1 MRKTVLILL
10 ALGLGAASAQQA
22 PIATVQNVALTDV
35 PAGHWAREAVSKL
48 SACGLIKGFPE
59 GTFRGN
65 ENLTRYQAAMIFHR
79 LLSNEGLTGCGLS
92 QPDMTMITKGMQE
105 VAPELAAIA
114 NRLNGLEAVNA
125 EQAAR
130 IAALEERI
138 AKLSTG
144 NTDAALADRVTA
156 LEAAVRNIPAG
167 PQGPQG
173 PAGPQGPVGPQGP
186 AGPAGAAA
194 PAPMTSATITPSTPA
209 TGSNSTVVVTPVT
222 KAVTAAVNNVATA
235 VKSSDL
241 YAAATLGVS
250 MTDKTKPC
258 SLLPGAK
265 QGIDKPF
272 CLSAGG
278 IIGSDNLFAGVG
290 ARVAADYNLGNG
302 SFSADLAATYKLPV
316 GLYVGAGVG
325 MVNSKTH
332 HYIFDVNNNPVMVNN
347 TTPVLVNNKPV
358 YYNIKDENV
367 TDLYALGLVGG
378 EYRLSS
384 NIGLFAE
391 GNVRYFLSNKGY
403 GTGLQNSL
411 ADGKGVNFGAKLGA
425 KFYF

>member
-1 MRKTVLILL
+1 MRKTVLTLL

-48 SACGLIKGFPE
+48 SACGLIQGFPD

-92 QPDMTMITKGMQE
+92 QPDLTIVTKGMQE
-105 VAPELAAIA
+105 VAAELAAIV
-114 NRLNGLEAVNA
+114 NRLNGLEAANA

-144 NTDAALADRVTA
+144 NTDAALVDRVTA

-186 AGPAGAAA
+186 QGPAGPAGTAA
-194 PAPMTSATITPSTPA
+194 PAANITPVPSNNSST
-209 TGSNSTVVVTPVT
+209 VVTPVT
-222 KAVTAAVNNVATA
+222 KAVTTAVGNVVSA

-241 YAAATLGVS
+241 YAAATFGVG
-250 MTDKTKPC
+250 MTHETKFC
-258 SLLPGAK
+258 KLLPNDAK
-265 QGIDKPF
+265 PDKAF
-272 CLSAGG
+272 CLTAGG
-278 IIGSDNLFAGVG
+278 IIGSENLFAGVG
-290 ARVAADYNLGNG
+290 ARAAADYNLGNKA
-302 SFSADLAATYKLPV
+302 FSADLAATYKLPV
-316 GLYVGAGVG
+316 GLYVGAGAG
-325 MVNSKTH
+325 MVNSPELK
-332 HYIFDVNNNPVMVNN
+332 N
-347 TTPVLVNNKPV
+347 TTALNVDPTR
-358 YYNIKDENV
+358 V
-367 TDLYALGLVGG
+367 TDFYALGLVGG
-378 EYRLSS
+378 EYRVM
-384 NIGLFAE
+384 NNVALFAE
-391 GNVRYFLSNKGY
+391 GNLRYFLSNKGY
-403 GTGLQNSL
+403 GTGLER
-411 ADGKGVNFGAKLGA
+411 GTGEEKGVNFGAKLGA
-425 KFYF
+425 KFFF